1 MHDTVGLEA
10 RGLPTAF
17 VLTEP
22 FVHEAEMQGEAL
34 GMQGLSLAVIDHP
47 LSTLTDD
54 GIALR
59 AAQAAPDVRSIW
71 LGRRA

>member
-17 VLTEP
+17 ILTTP
-22 FVHEAEMQGEAL
+22 FVHEAQMQAEAL
-34 GMQGLSLAVIDHP
+34 GMHALSLAVIDHP

-54 GIALR
+54 GIAQR
-59 AAQAAPDVRSIW
+59 AAQAAPGVRSIW
-71 LGRRA
+71 LGPRA

>member
-22 FVHEAEMQGEAL
+22 FVHEAQMQREAL
-34 GMQGLSLAVIDHP
+34 GMQALALAVIDHP
-47 LSTLTDD
+47 LSTLSEDE
-54 GIALR
+54 IAAR
-59 AAQAAPDVRSIW
+59 AAQAAPSVRAIW
-71 LGRRA
+71 LGQSG

>member
-22 FVHEAEMQGEAL
+22 FVHEAHMQREAL
-34 GMQGLSLAVIDHP
+34 GMQTLSLAVIEHP
-47 LSTLTDD
+47 LSTLSDE

-59 AAQAAPDVRSIW
+59 AAQAAPRVRSIW
-71 LGRRA
+71 LGQPG